1 MKSTRE
7 RGLGLSLVSSGIGPL
22 LSQVFALALVPVL
35 FRLYTPQDFGIWA
48 AIQAGAIIA
57 GSLVSLRFDLAL
69 VLERDLVAASQLLF
83 AIIAV
88 VLASSLVMAVAIV
101 VSSSFLYVL
110 GIDAISAALGW
121 GWLVLLGLS
130 TVFQSWLMRA
140 GAFGS
145 VSVALVLS
153 AGVTNLVQLG
163 GGMFGYGIWLI
174 VGSIAGQAAALM
186 FSIWKVTHGADH
198 PVWRALNF
206 EAMWMM
212 LRKNKRFPQFSLPF
226 TALSLLRERAPI
238 FIIGAF
244 GPPALVGLYSQAWR
258 LTHFPSGLTS
268 AALRPVFFHRTAT
281 EGLTSQGRSVD
292 GLVRC
297 LLLASSS
304 WIAFVIYGDDALFN
318 FLLGTQWQGVG
329 LLAASLVMPAA
340 LFTITN
346 WMDRLLDAVGRQDVN
361 LKLEMITGISS
372 VGALWGTLA
381 AGGSLFRAVLVQS
394 AALVLGYLG
403 FLWVCYGIAN
413 WPRSGLIKSLCAAVA
428 MGGSMYAFLIALGN
442 LLFSQTEVF
451 VAGFVTAG
459 FANIVVL
466 LFAWKE
472 LR

>member
-1 MKSTRE
+1 VNGARKL
-7 RGLGLSLVSSGIGPL
+7 GLGLSFVSSGIGPL
-22 LSQVFALALVPVL
+22 LSQGFALALVPVL
-35 FRLYTPQDFGIWA
+35 FRLYTPQDFGVWA
-48 AIQAGAIIA
+48 AIQAVAIIA

-69 VLERDLVAASQLLF
+69 VLERDHIAASQLLF

-88 VLASSLVMAVAIV
+88 VLACSLIMAGAIV

-110 GIDAISAALGW
+110 GIDATLAALGW
-121 GWLVLLGLS
+121 GWLVLVGLS
-130 TVFQSWLMRA
+130 TLFQSWLMRA

-163 GGMFGYGIWLI
+163 GGIFGHGIWLI

-186 FSIWKVTHGADH
+186 FYVWNVAHGADH

-206 EAMWMM
+206 EAMCTM
-212 LRKNKRFPQFSLPF
+212 LRKYRRFPQFSLPF

-281 EGLTSQGRSVD
+281 EGLAAQGGAVD

-297 LLLASSS
+297 LLLASSP
-304 WIAFVIYGDDALFN
+304 WIALVIFGDDALFN
-318 FLLGTQWQGVG
+318 FLLGPQWQGAG
-329 LLAASLVMPAA
+329 LFAALLIMPAA

-346 WMDRLLDAVGRQDVN
+346 WMDRLLDAVGKQDVN
-361 LKLEMITGISS
+361 LKVEMIAGLSS

-381 AGGSLFRAVLVQS
+381 AGGSPFRAVLLQS
-394 AALVLGYLG
+394 AALVLSYLG
-403 FLWVCYGIAN
+403 FLWVCYGIAK

-442 LLFSQTEVF
+442 LLFPETEVF
-451 VAGFVTAG
+451 LAGFVTAG
-459 FANIVVL
+459 LANIVVL